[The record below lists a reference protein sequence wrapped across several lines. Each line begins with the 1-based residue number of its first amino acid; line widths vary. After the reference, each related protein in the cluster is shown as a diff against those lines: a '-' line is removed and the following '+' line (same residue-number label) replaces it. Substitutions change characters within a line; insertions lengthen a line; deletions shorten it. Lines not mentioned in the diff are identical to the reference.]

1 MADILL
7 AECGDG
13 VWLVGGEAH
22 LDDLLA
28 NTLPPDVG
36 IGLVACERPA
46 DVRALWERHGGDA
59 AGGMP
64 WLVHPAIVARVKRT
78 LQDAAPKTVTPRTVT
93 PGTVTPGTVT
103 PETVVRFSPW
113 SALLDEA
120 ALAAIAMAAARMTNE
135 VIGGVTNG
143 ITGGAG
149 ITLVEYL
156 DPAGP
161 PAIAALSGLRLQLIE
176 DQLAGHGVPR
186 DRIGR
191 DRRDVGEMPGLG
203 QESQRVDILV
213 G

>member
-28 NTLPPDVG
+28 NTLPPDVS
-36 IGLVACERPA
+36 IELVACERPA
-46 DVRALWERHGGDA
+46 DVRALWAQHGGDA
-59 AGGMP
+59 AAGMP
-64 WLVHPAIVARVKRT
+64 WLVHPAIVARVKGT
-78 LQDAAPKTVTPRTVT
+78 LRHAAPETAISETVI
-93 PGTVTPGTVT
+93 
-103 PETVVRFSPW
+103 PETVVRFGPW

-120 ALAAIAMAAARMTNE
+120 ALAVIAAAAARVTIG
-135 VIGGVTNG
+135 VTGGVG
-143 ITGGAG
+143 V
-149 ITLVEYL
+149 TLVEYL

-191 DRRDVGEMPGLG
+191 DRRDMSEMPEPG
-203 QESQRVDILV
+203 QESQRVDILI